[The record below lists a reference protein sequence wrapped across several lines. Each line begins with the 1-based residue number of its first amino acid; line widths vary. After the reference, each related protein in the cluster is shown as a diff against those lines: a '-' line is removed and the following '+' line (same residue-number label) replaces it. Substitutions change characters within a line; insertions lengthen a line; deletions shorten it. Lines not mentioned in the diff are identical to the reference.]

1 MTTYSV
7 TIYTAA
13 PGTPLKSGGA
23 SDAGH
28 MYYTTQMNHERSQ
41 SYGFGPIEH
50 GNVKGSGERKSTDFN
65 DYLNP
70 RYSRTLEVTKEQYDE
85 LNKFGAHPEKY
96 GFDTNYHG
104 LKNSCIDYTWSALN
118 HVGLHARLPLSKGES
133 VPMTSFEGDPKVLD
147 NINEIQFI
155 KPPISNSP
163 LNREDWNVMPKQGIT
178 QKLFT
183 ENEPELINPLG
194 QPPIQ
199 ITKDS
204 SIDDMFDALWA
215 ATVNKDDAAARAV
228 GKAYGES
235 ADGQAWLA
243 MGRELNQQDKLQEQQ
258 AALDAQKLID
268 QQAALDAQAQVQ
280 RGPVMKMG

>member
-1 MTTYSV
+1 MFAKGKIYSN
-7 TIYTAA
+7 
-13 PGTPLKSGGA
+13 
-23 SDAGH
+23 DADN
-28 MYYTTQMNHERSQ
+28 YQ
-41 SYGFGPIEH
+41 
-50 GNVKGSGERKSTDFN
+50 
-65 DYLNP
+65 NP
-70 RYSRTLEVTKEQYDE
+70 VYSRTMEISKKQYDDLE
-85 LNKFGAHPEKY
+85 AFGREPEKY
-96 GFDTNYHG
+96 GFNKNYEG
-104 LKNSCIDYTWSALN
+104 TWNNCVDFTWSGLN
-118 HVGLHARLPLSKGES
+118 HAGLHYKNLGVIERKDY
-133 VPMTSFEGDPKVLD
+133 EGSLKPTR
-147 NINEIQFI
+147 NIHDIKEIKEPF
-155 KPPISNSP
+155 SNSP
-163 LNREDWNVMPKQGIT
+163 LNREQNNPWPKDRNFLQH
-178 QKLFT
+178 LLS
-183 ENEPELINPLG
+183 ENDKPAEPAKA
-194 QPPIQ
+194 